1 MSAIPERIPSAMPA
15 RAPNVARLTGDGLD
29 RLATAGAPAA
39 TAFFDA
45 RWIRAWE
52 HAFVPSSSWRGPVVA
67 HALAG
72 DGGWLALARQRVLGM
87 SVTSLAGY
95 YWPFRTAAIASDE
108 AARGLARDLTERTPS
123 PVLRLGPV
131 STRDAGIDRLLHAL
145 LHAGWRGVVRDTG
158 QVFEIDLPAGGEDL
172 HAAISASLLKNIRYS
187 RRRLERE
194 RGPVET
200 VRHLLHGDCAN
211 VLAMLEAIEA
221 ESWLAR
227 EGGET
232 KFLGDANRRFW
243 HALASREGA
252 GSDIV
257 FWILSCAG
265 FPVAFSAH
273 VETATTV
280 YILANTYREDWK
292 QSSPGSILSLDL
304 LADACA
310 RGRKRLD
317 WGQGDSGYKSRFGA
331 APQAKLRDVMLFA
344 PGIAGT
350 AMRVAAKRAL
360 RGWEPF
366 ENG

>member
-1 MSAIPERIPSAMPA
+1 MSMVHERMPAAARA
-15 RAPNVARLTGDGLD
+15 RAPGVARLTGDAID
-29 RLATAGAPAA
+29 RLAPASASAA

-67 HALAG
+67 HALVA
-72 DGGWLALARQRVLGM
+72 DGGWLALARQRAFGL
-87 SVTSLAGY
+87 SVAALAGY

-108 AARGLARDLTERTPS
+108 AARRLARDLTDRRPS

-131 STRDAGIDRLLHAL
+131 STRDAGIGRLQDAMLR
-145 LHAGWRGVVRDTG
+145 AGWRGFFRDTG
-158 QVFEIDLPAGGEDL
+158 QVFEIELPASAEGI
-172 HAAISASLLKNIRYS
+172 HATMSASLLKNIRYS

-200 VRHLLHGDCAN
+200 TRHVLRGDCDS

-221 ESWLAR
+221 ESWLAH

-232 KFLGDANRRFW
+232 KFLGEANRRFW
-243 HALASREGA
+243 RVLASHDGA
-252 GSDIV
+252 ASEIV
-257 FWILSCAG
+257 FWVLRCAG
-265 FPVAFSAH
+265 LPVAFSAH

-292 QSSPGSILSLDL
+292 QSSPGSVLSLEL
-304 LADACA
+304 LEDACA
-310 RGRKRLD
+310 RGRKRID

-331 APQAKLRDVMLFA
+331 TPQAKLRDVMLFA

-350 AMRVAAKRAL
+350 ATRAAATPAL
-360 RGWEPF
+360 REWKRLGH
-366 ENG
+366 G